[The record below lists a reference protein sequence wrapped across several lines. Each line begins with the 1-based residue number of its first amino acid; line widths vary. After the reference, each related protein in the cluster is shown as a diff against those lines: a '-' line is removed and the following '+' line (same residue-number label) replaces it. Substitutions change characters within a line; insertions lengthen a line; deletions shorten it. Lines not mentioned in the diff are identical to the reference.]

1 MEAFYE
7 FVEKYFKDY
16 KLNNITKKINSR
28 NISNFAHTINANPL
42 NIYLIE
48 KRPLTTNIFRQMNYP
63 THRYM
68 FLNKEKVFVLE
79 DTNIEPHLIRFE
91 EFLDSKAIHKK
102 KKNRKR
108 KSKAKNTNQ
117 DNLQDD
123 SNEDELIELDSSD
136 QNIDLDEKITQI
148 EKIATDFELNGISNV
163 MEEIENLKKEIKEIK
178 EIKDNV
184 KNEPIKE
191 ININENNSEISNVK
205 NEESLENLNK
215 KIPTHEEAVES
226 AVNIAKKILNEN
238 KEQIMDVEENNYI

>member
-1 MEAFYE
+1 M
-7 FVEKYFKDY
+7 
-16 KLNNITKKINSR
+16 
-28 NISNFAHTINANPL
+28 
-42 NIYLIE
+42 
-48 KRPLTTNIFRQMNYP
+48 
-63 THRYM
+63 
-68 FLNKEKVFVLE
+68 
-79 DTNIEPHLIRFE
+79 
-91 EFLDSKAIHKK
+91 DSKAIHKK

-163 MEEIENLKKEIKEIK
+163 MEEIENLKKEIK
-178 EIKDNV
+178 DNV

>member
-163 MEEIENLKKEIKEIK
+163 MEEIENLKKEIK
-178 EIKDNV
+178 DNV